1 MARPPKR
8 VREPATVTYEARIDR
23 NGRIV
28 IPASVRK
35 QLGVSPGDEVL
46 LQVGRDQVRLT
57 TMDAAVRSAQDAVRR
72 YVPKGP
78 SLVAALIAMRR
89 AEVER
94 E

>member
-8 VREPATVTYEARIDR
+8 VREPTTVMYEARIDR

-35 QLGVSPGDEVL
+35 QLGVSAGDGVL
-46 LQVGRDQVRLT
+46 LQVGGDQVRLT
-57 TMDAAVRSAQDAVRR
+57 TVDAAVRAAQDAVRR
-72 YVPKGP
+72 YVPQGP

-94 E
+94 G